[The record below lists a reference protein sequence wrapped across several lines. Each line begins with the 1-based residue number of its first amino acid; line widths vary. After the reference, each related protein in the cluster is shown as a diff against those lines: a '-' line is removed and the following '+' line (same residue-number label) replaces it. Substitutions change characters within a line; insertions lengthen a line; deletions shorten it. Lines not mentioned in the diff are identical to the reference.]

1 MSNFAKDHNFAWF
14 ADFDQPIMGVWFRKS
29 ITWVTFNLRRYVQN
43 IYSNEMTS
51 FPYKILCKKKEEQ
64 SFETILSNVQFLS
77 DLDLVRVMLTWAPTQ
92 RLLILL
98 IYIMWHFESLP
109 VKAWVWMISSFW
121 PISPER
127 SMWIEFIMLTLFYA
141 KINDVDSC

>member
-1 MSNFAKDHNFAWF
+1 
-14 ADFDQPIMGVWFRKS
+14 MGVWLRKS
-29 ITWVTFNLRRYVQN
+29 ITLVTFNMRRYVQN

-92 RLLILL
+92 RLLTDGQLL
-98 IYIMWHFESLP
+98 ENICAL
-109 VKAWVWMISSFW
+109 K
-121 PISPER
+121 
-127 SMWIEFIMLTLFYA
+127 
-141 KINDVDSC
+141 